1 VKIGLIV
8 ILVLVGGAFLL
19 VRNGDISFYAYSVS
33 RDPHGRSQ
41 VHCFAGCKTQ
51 AKAAASGAASSML
64 QDALLLV
71 AMDQSQTYNHDFGG
85 LLGVLSRASH
95 MPRPSGAALV
105 WRKAPA
111 FVRAMDHE
119 ESLLFDRVRAVDL
132 HASGSELCRQVALRY
147 VARTQGAVRD
157 FEIALAQSSPTWAT
171 VKQFNTARIEVV
183 KSYLSELR
191 PCIAA
196 VPSRD
201 RKQLADTMLRF

>member
-1 VKIGLIV
+1 VKVGLIV

-19 VRNGDISFYAYSVS
+19 VRSGDISFYAYSVS
-33 RDPHGRSQ
+33 QDVHGRSQ

-51 AKAAASGAASSML
+51 AKPAESRTSSVL
-64 QDALLLV
+64 QEALVLE
-71 AMDQSQTYNHDFGG
+71 AMDQSPTYNHDFHG

-95 MPRPSGAALV
+95 MARPSGAALV

-111 FVRAMDHE
+111 FVRAMENE
-119 ESLLFDRVRAVDL
+119 ESLLSDRVRAVAV
-132 HASGSELCRQVALRY
+132 HAPGSELCRQVALRY
-147 VARTQGAVRD
+147 LARTQGAVRD
-157 FEIALAQSSPTWAT
+157 FDIALAQSAPAWAT

-183 KSYLSELR
+183 RSYLSELR

-196 VPSRD
+196 APSKD